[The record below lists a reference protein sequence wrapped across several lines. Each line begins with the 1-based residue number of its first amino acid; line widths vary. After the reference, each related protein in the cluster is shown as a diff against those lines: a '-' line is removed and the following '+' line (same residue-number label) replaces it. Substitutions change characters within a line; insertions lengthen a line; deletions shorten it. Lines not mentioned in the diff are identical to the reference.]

1 MFLLVTG
8 ASGVGKSTVR
18 ARLDSTLPPNVQ
30 AVELATLG
38 ETPQWNLA
46 WRHRMVERLV
56 LMAQQLAHEGRHLL
70 VCGDPIPP
78 GEVISAPSGD
88 GLALHVLLLH
98 AAPEVQ
104 LARLA
109 TRGDPAEYH
118 DRHVAFADWMRHHVL
133 DPSHRPDVV
142 IQDGWEEMRWER
154 WLARVGT
161 PGASPPWSAHLLDT
175 SALDAE
181 QVSRDVAE
189 WVRRVM
195 GDGE

>member
-18 ARLDSTLPPNVQ
+18 QRLAASLPPNVE

-38 ETPQWNLA
+38 ETPQWSLE

-56 LMAQQLAHEGRHLL
+56 QRAHALEEDGRHLL

-78 GEVISAPSGD
+78 GEVVSAPSGE

-98 AAPEVQ
+98 AEPDAQ
-104 LARLA
+104 LTRLKA
-109 TRGDPAEYH
+109 RGDAAEYF
-118 DRHVAFADWMRHHVL
+118 DRHVAFADWMRRHVE
-133 DPSHRPDVV
+133 DPYYRPDVV

-154 WLARVGT
+154 WVERASA
-161 PGASPPWSAHLLDT
+161 PDASPPWSSHVLDT
-175 SALDAE
+175 SVLDAE
-181 QVSRDVAE
+181 SVAREVST
-189 WVRRVM
+189 WVEQTLAR
-195 GDGE
+195 GD

>member
-18 ARLDSTLPPNVQ
+18 RRLALHLPPDVE

-38 ETPQWNLA
+38 ETPQWSLA

-56 LMAQQLAHEGRHLL
+56 QRARELGDEGRHLL

-88 GLALHVLLLH
+88 GLRLHVVLLH

-104 LARLA
+104 LARLTA
-109 TRGDPAEYH
+109 RGDSSEFH
-118 DRHVAFADWMRHHVL
+118 DRHVAFADWMHRHVV
-133 DPSHRPDVV
+133 DPSYRPEVV

-154 WLARVGT
+154 WLERAEA
-161 PGASPPWSAHLLDT
+161 PDASLPWSAQVIDT
-175 SALDAE
+175 SILDAE
-181 QVSRDVAE
+181 SVAHE
-189 WVRRVM
+189 VLAWVQRTLAH
-195 GDGE
+195 GG